1 MWGGKL
7 SSSRSS
13 ILGSMNNFGK
23 WSLESNGLLKEI
35 ETLAIFMV
43 LPKELRIDGVTRDAM
58 G

>member
-1 MWGGKL
+1 
-7 SSSRSS
+7 
-13 ILGSMNNFGK
+13 
-23 WSLESNGLLKEI
+23 LLKEI